1 MHTNGGDDRNRA
13 VGTGIGAARKFSMK
27 TTLLNWRRAW
37 RTGVAV
43 AALALA
49 SCVTDDQVKQIVTES
64 NLASLSAQL
73 DFGGVNAAGPGA
85 AGNWQDASKKIEA
98 VIAANPDQVSMNA
111 ALRVR
116 QAVMLLQNGQYNL
129 ATAAFGEASLDNLH
143 TARDRAFKTLAKELV
158 WWYQIAGNSESIDF
172 PTATAAQAKIDGVV
186 KTLTADPQQAK
197 LNEGIRDL
205 LVAMR
210 AFIGVKMATDVYG
223 VDQARTYLQDAING
237 FAASL
242 PVGETAAWTKLET
255 APNTWPPAGLSLD
268 VAVSGTNRRHFTALS
283 LIDAAKKAMAANAI
297 TGVQVSDVYFQ
308 TRLGP

>member
-1 MHTNGGDDRNRA
+1 MRTKLSNWRLAWRVA
-13 VGTGIGAARKFSMK
+13 VG
-27 TTLLNWRRAW
+27 
-37 RTGVAV
+37 V

-49 SCVTDDQVKQIVTES
+49 SCVTDDQVKQIVSES

-73 DFGGVNAAGPGA
+73 DLGGVNAAGPGA

-98 VIAANPDQVSMNA
+98 VIAANPDQVSTNA

-143 TARDRAFKTLAKELV
+143 TARDRAFKTLATELV
-158 WWYQIAGNSESIDF
+158 WWYQIAGNNESIDF
-172 PTATAAQAKIDGVV
+172 ATATAAQAKIDGVV
-186 KTLTADPQQAK
+186 KNLTADAAQAK
-197 LNEGIRDL
+197 LNEGISDL

-210 AFIGVKMATDVYG
+210 AFIGVKMATDVFG
-223 VDQARTYLQDAING
+223 VDPARTYLQNAINA

-242 PVGETAAWTKLET
+242 PPGETAAWATQET
-255 APNTWPPAGLSLD
+255 APNPWPPAGMSLD

-283 LIDAAKKAMAANAI
+283 LIDAAKKAMTANAI
-297 TGVQVSDVYFQ
+297 TGVQVSDAYFQ
-308 TRLGP
+308 ARIGQ

>member
-1 MHTNGGDDRNRA
+1 
-13 VGTGIGAARKFSMK
+13 MK

-37 RTGVAV
+37 RVGVGV

-49 SCVTDDQVKQIVTES
+49 SCVTDDQVKQIVTDA

-73 DFGGVNAAGPGA
+73 DLGGVNPGGPGT

-129 ATAAFGEASLDNLH
+129 ATAAFGEASLENLH
-143 TARDRAFKTLAKELV
+143 TARDRAFKQLATELV
-158 WWYQIAGNSESIDF
+158 WWYRIAGNSESIDF
-172 PTATAAQAKIDGVV
+172 ATASAAQTKIDGVV
-186 KTLTADPQQAK
+186 KTLAADPQQAK

-223 VDQARTYLQDAING
+223 VEQARTYLQDAIDR
-237 FAASL
+237 FAESL
-242 PVGETAAWTKLET
+242 PAGETAAWTTQET
-255 APNTWPPAGLSLD
+255 APNIWPPAGMSVD

-297 TGVQVSDVYFQ
+297 TGVRVSDAYFQ
-308 TRLGP
+308 ARIGR